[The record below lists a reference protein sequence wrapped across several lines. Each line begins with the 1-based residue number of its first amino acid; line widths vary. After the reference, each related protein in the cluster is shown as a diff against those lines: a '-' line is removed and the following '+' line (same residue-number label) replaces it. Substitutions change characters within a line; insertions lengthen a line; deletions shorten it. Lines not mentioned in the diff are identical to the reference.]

1 MPLGHRWVRR
11 LAKWLVVAVVA
22 LALLN
27 APIIPRSTTVYVSGT
42 IQTVSNTV
50 QYSTAFQVYTT
61 ASSSQISV
69 YTGSYLYLS
78 NYSSGYYYYC
88 SYCCYWYNQ
97 IPICNYL
104 YWPWY
109 EPKRESTVTISAAQ
123 QVVGVTKTPQPG
135 GLETLTLTYYN
146 GQSTTIPN
154 VYQDDLTQ
162 NGTMTIRSSTVTTN
176 TVVNTITTPVTLT
189 IPCNQCV
196 PEQVTVYVSILQLLL
211 GY

>member
-1 MPLGHRWVRR
+1 MPPDYHWVSRA
-11 LAKWLVVAVVA
+11 AKWLAVAVVIFVI
-22 LALLN
+22 LV
-27 APIIPRSTTVYVSGT
+27 APIIPSTKIVYVNGNV
-42 IQTVSNTV
+42 QTVTSTV

-61 ASSSQISV
+61 TSSSQISV

-78 NYSSGYYYYC
+78 NYSRDYYYYC

-109 EPKRESTVTISAAQ
+109 EPKRQATVTISAAQ
-123 QVVGVTKTPQPG
+123 QVVSVTKTPQPM

-146 GQSTTIPN
+146 GQSITIQN
-154 VYQDDLTQ
+154 VYHDNLTQ
-162 NGTMTIRSSTVTTN
+162 NGTITIPSIVVATN
-176 TVVNTITTPVTLT
+176 TIVNTATTPVTET
-189 IPCNQCV
+189 VPCYECV
-196 PEQVTVYVSILQLLL
+196 PEHVTEYVSILQLLF